1 MTNAIFL
8 SKANENNKNP
18 YFKPTTQITEV
29 NEHAPV
35 STKVYKLQAEDPDI
49 LVSQQQ
55 HPSRHHGYR
64 SSLPHH
70 SANENALKDNELL
83 NFRIENIV
91 ALNKDGLHLE
101 PGSPQWQQVNSFFGI
116 DSNGYLIVTSQ
127 LHYELASL
135 VTLNLSVVDT
145 SAPYPQIGY
154 GILVVKIIGKNKFN
168 LFS

>member
-1 MTNAIFL
+1 MP
-8 SKANENNKNP
+8 KANENNKNP

-29 NEHAPV
+29 NEHTPV
-35 STKVYKLQAEDPDI
+35 STKIYKLIAEDPDL

-55 HPSRHHGYR
+55 QLQQQQRHGYR
-64 SSLPHH
+64 HH
-70 SANENALKDNELL
+70 SLNENPLLKDSELL
-83 NFRIENIV
+83 NFRIENLV

-101 PGSPQWQQVNSFFGI
+101 PNSPQWQEVNKFFGI
-116 DSNGYLIVTSQ
+116 DSNGYLIVTSP

-154 GILVVKIIGKNKFN
+154 GILVVKIIGKAFYY
-168 LFS
+168 